1 MKNLVLIF
9 SVCLIIS
16 SCTKTPQ
23 SCITADKTI
32 VFVGENISFTSC
44 AIDAKRTSW
53 NFGDGSVSQEANALH
68 SYANPGIYQVQLR
81 VFSNKDKKWDT
92 STLIVNVKEKIR
104 YLKKIQ
110 INSFNINDPNNT
122 SWDAAP
128 ASAPDVFVQFGI
140 SGSALLNQTNTIQEL
155 QLNQCPVFWD
165 FSSVG
170 LPILTNQTWKIII
183 KDNDST
189 PIQTSSQDMISFEF
203 NPYTITSTDN
213 VISLISGNY
222 SVEVTFEEY

>member
-1 MKNLVLIF
+1 MKNLILIF
-9 SVCLIIS
+9 SLCLLIT

-23 SCITADKTI
+23 SCITVDKTI
-32 VFVGENISFTSC
+32 VFTGENISFGSC

-53 NFGDGSVSQEANALH
+53 NFGDGNVSEEATLLH
-68 SYANPGIYQVQLR
+68 SYAKPGVYQVQLR

-110 INSFNINDPNNT
+110 INSFNINDPNNMA
-122 SWDAAP
+122 WDTAP

-140 SGSALLNQTNTIQEL
+140 IGSSLLSQTNTIQEL

-170 LPILTNQTWKIII
+170 LPILTDQTWKIII

-189 PIQTSSQDMISFEF
+189 PLQTSSQDMTTFEF
-203 NPYTITSTDN
+203 NPYSTASSDN
-213 VISLISGNY
+213 LISLNSGNY
-222 SVEVTFEEY
+222 VVEITFIEY